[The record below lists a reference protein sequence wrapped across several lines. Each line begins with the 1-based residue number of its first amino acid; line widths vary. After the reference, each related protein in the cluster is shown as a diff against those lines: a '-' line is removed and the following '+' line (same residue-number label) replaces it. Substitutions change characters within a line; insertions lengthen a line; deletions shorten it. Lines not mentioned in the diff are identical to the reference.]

1 MGMDM
6 NACTKDR
13 IKERYSYFNNT
24 PYFELNDNK
33 VFDFELY
40 ENFKDTFLEQ
50 TTNESYANEI
60 QRKVSP
66 FTISRI
72 TKYYLELFE
81 IWNIFF

>member
-1 MGMDM
+1 MRVRKIGSR
-6 NACTKDR
+6 KDTPT
-13 IKERYSYFNNT
+13 FNNT